1 MKHEPTSP
9 ATFTVPGVHLLPND
23 MCFSSRR
30 GPLTPEG
37 LDRLLYKLRDQAGA
51 EHFKGVS
58 VAAHRWRHTHA
69 VKALEAG
76 TDVYILS
83 RQMGHSDVTTTGSY
97 LKALSARQAR
107 QLAPSVLDS
116 LR

>member
-1 MKHEPTSP
+1 MR
-9 ATFTVPGVHLLPND
+9 G
-23 MCFSSRR
+23 FSYEAR
-30 GPLTPEG
+30 
-37 LDRLLYKLRDQAGA
+37 A

-83 RQMGHSDVTTTGSY
+83 GQMGHSDVSTTGDY

-116 LR
+116 LIPVLSSWEKAVMFVCSNSH